1 MVSNRNVLDKDNTR
15 VTALPILNE
24 NRKTMIFKVLGSV
37 IYWIMDNYLCV
48 DYLCLQQ
55 AKIYFAHKIFENK
68 IFNNIQ
74 IDISEPLMNIM
85 SCHGFVNDNN
95 STVILS
101 WHRNIFPIT
110 YQRVFWFL
118 KTIQVPWE
126 MCLYALNRKLI
137 HKT

>member
-1 MVSNRNVLDKDNTR
+1 MFLDKDNTR

-74 IDISEPLMNIM
+74 IDISELLMNIM

-101 WHRNIFPIT
+101 WHKNVFPIT